1 MSASAGR
8 TPREAKQW
16 VDGEKDAVVLALAEG
31 NVELAQQRAT
41 DLVRAQRAE
50 GRGDLAAKSLCDLA
64 KRAERIGALESAKVW
79 LKEAHALAPND
90 PIVWAQIVHITRT
103 ERRPGARLEWSERML
118 AQLPDDA
125 LALTTRANALHA
137 VGHLDEALA
146 IFDRAVAL
154 RPEDSHAWT
163 GRASVRRNLGQLAEA
178 EREFEEAARLFPLDP
193 VVWSGLAGVVR
204 DAGAL
209 GRAADVCRRAVLAL
223 PGQGR
228 LRVRLGEV
236 LLALGRPDAAL
247 AEYEV
252 ALRLERGDL
261 AAHRARATALISLG
275 QGESALRAGTDLLE
289 RDPHSA
295 VARIIRAE
303 AGKDLDRLDEAIAD
317 FRAVL
322 GGGRLDATARA
333 GFALAMMRSGRVEE
347 ADRILTTAASERYD
361 RPASSGR
368 WSMRLLRSVLSLKR
382 EGAVDTVGL
391 HAVSTAPFIEPA
403 ARAANALALAAML
416 RGDSADALNALR
428 RAPSTEA
435 AMISATRAA
444 LTALARHDE
453 SDFVR
458 VLEATPFRS
467 WCLRTLDARAIEA
480 PLGARAPR
488 VVDALIELVI
498 A

>member
-1 MSASAGR
+1 MGR

-16 VDGEKDAVVLALAEG
+16 VDGEKDAVVLALAGGDTERS
-31 NVELAQQRAT
+31 LRMAT
-41 DLVRAQRAE
+41 DLVRFQCAE
-50 GRGDLAAKSLCDLA
+50 GRDDLAAKSLCDLA
-64 KRAERIGALESAKVW
+64 KRAERLGALECAKVW

-137 VGHLDEALA
+137 VGHLDEALE

-154 RPEDSHAWT
+154 RPDDSHAWT
-163 GRASVRRNLGQLAEA
+163 GRASVRRNLGQFVEA
-178 EREFEEAARLFPLDP
+178 EREFEEATRLFPLDP
-193 VVWSGLAGVVR
+193 VAWSGLAGVVR

-209 GRAADVCRRAVLAL
+209 GRAEDVCRRAVCAL
-223 PGQGR
+223 PAQGR

-236 LLALGRPDAAL
+236 LLALGRPGAAL

-261 AAHRARATALISLG
+261 TAHRARASALISLG
-275 QGESALRAGTDLLE
+275 QGESALRAATNLLE
-289 RDPHSA
+289 HDPRSP

-303 AGKDLDRLDEAIAD
+303 AEKDLDRLDEAVVD
-317 FRAVL
+317 FREVL
-322 GGGRLDATARA
+322 GVGRLDATARA
-333 GFALAMMRSGRVEE
+333 GFALTMMRSGRVEQ
-347 ADRILTTAASERYD
+347 ADRILMTAASERYD
-361 RPASSGR
+361 RPATSGR
-368 WSMRLLRSVLSLKR
+368 WSMRLLRSILSLKR
-382 EGAVDTVGL
+382 GGAVDAVGL

-403 ARAANALALAAML
+403 ARAANALALEALL
-416 RGDSADALNALR
+416 RGDTAEALAALR

-435 AMISATRAA
+435 VMISATRAA
-444 LTALARHDE
+444 LTSLANHDASAAL
-453 SDFVR
+453 R
-458 VLEATPFRS
+458 VLEATPFRW
-467 WCLRTLDARAIEA
+467 WCLRALDARALEA
-480 PLGARAPR
+480 PLSARAPR
-488 VVDALIELVI
+488 VVDALIELVV